1 MTGILRLCL
10 DLNIWCA
17 ALLADS
23 KGREGTAS
31 QTLVKIVR
39 QGYCLS
45 MPVQLIISW
54 GMLNR
59 LRKVLECD
67 LRVSPPT
74 AELYI
79 NTISAYAQLG
89 AIGAS
94 PQLTL
99 GGTGMLA
106 MRDIEDV
113 HVLETAIAGKAD
125 VVVTANFKDFLSKE
139 AQVLISGQHALY
151 IAPNHR
157 LHIVHP
163 YLMLEWIRNGK
174 IPPLEP
180 MA

>member
-1 MTGILRLCL
+1 MMGILRLCL

-23 KGREGTAS
+23 KAREGTAS
-31 QTLVKIVR
+31 QTLVEIVR
-39 QGYCLS
+39 QGFCLS

-59 LRKVLECD
+59 LRKVLERD
-67 LRVSPPT
+67 LRVSPST

-89 AIGAS
+89 ATGAS

-106 MRDIEDV
+106 MRDSEDA
-113 HVLETAIAGKAD
+113 HVLETAIASKAN

-139 AQVLISGQHALY
+139 TQVVSSGRHALY
-151 IAPNHR
+151 IAPNHS

-163 YLMLEWIRNGK
+163 YLMVEWIRHGE
-174 IPPLEP
+174 IPRIKPP
-180 MA
+180 V